1 MMRTRDMAVTAAAA
15 SVIAVC
21 AWISVPA
28 AIPFTMQTFGVCAVS
43 GLLGRR
49 KGTFAVLVY
58 IMLGAFGLPV
68 FSGFRGGVGILL
80 GLTGGYISGF
90 IFCALIVGSAAQ
102 KNPGALRLYLAMAL
116 GLLVCYVLGTGWYVI
131 VGGNVSIWAAIS
143 ACVLPYLLP
152 DALKLGLAVFLV
164 LRLRAYIM

>member
-1 MMRTRDMAVTAAAA
+1 MAMTAAAA
-15 SVIAVC
+15 AVIAVC
-21 AWISVPA
+21 AWISIPA

-49 KGTFAVLVY
+49 RGTFAVLVY

-80 GLTGGYISGF
+80 GVTGGYISGF
-90 IFCALIVGSAAQ
+90 VPCALIVGAAAQ
-102 KNPGALRLYLAMAL
+102 KKPGGLRMYLAMLL
-116 GLLVCYVLGTGWYVI
+116 GLFACYAFGTGWYVI
-131 VGGNVSIWAAIS
+131 IGGNVSVWAAIS

-152 DALKLGLAVFLV
+152 DALKLGQAVFLV
-164 LRLRAYIM
+164 LRLRAYII